1 MSHINFAKKIGERCV
16 SDLFLPYELSLDD
29 ALAGHFFGLFHA
41 HDIEQGRRDV
51 AQGFAALEL
60 CADVFIAC
68 DDERNEVGRMR
79 GARRAALEHHYFGI
93 AVVGGDYCRAA
104 ALPNRFNDFFEAF
117 VYRLD
122 RGDGGA
128 EHARMPDHVA
138 VCEVEY
144 QYVLAALDLCDRF
157 IRDLVRAHFGLEI
170 VGRDLR
176 AGDEHTCLVLV
187 GLLDAAVEEER
198 YVRVFFG
205 LGDSRLCEAVVGE
218 VFAERVFEVTRRE
231 RRFDILERDVV
242 LRHADVGHFFMTAHA
257 VEAVERRR
265 CDSAGDLAR
274 TVGAEVIEYHR
285 VAVVNAFVLA
295 YDDGLDELVH
305 RACRVACGYRAV
317 GGAEMLALRGEHYV
331 VAARNA
337 FPAVV
342 AVHIVIPSDDCR
354 DPADAYLGYF
364 ILELGNKA
372 SARVGRNVASVG
384 YAVNAHVLDAAFFS
398 EREQCVQMRIHA
410 VNAAVAQ

>member
-1 MSHINFAKKIGERCV
+1 M
-16 SDLFLPYELSLDD
+16 
-29 ALAGHFFGLFHA
+29 
-41 HDIEQGRRDV
+41 
-51 AQGFAALEL
+51 
-60 CADVFIAC
+60 
-68 DDERNEVGRMR
+68 
-79 GARRAALEHHYFGI
+79 
-93 AVVGGDYCRAA
+93 
-104 ALPNRFNDFFEAF
+104 
-117 VYRLD
+117 
-122 RGDGGA
+122 
-128 EHARMPDHVA
+128 
-138 VCEVEY
+138 
-144 QYVLAALDLCDRF
+144 
-157 IRDLVRAHFGLEI
+157 
-170 VGRDLR
+170 
-176 AGDEHTCLVLV
+176 
-187 GLLDAAVEEER
+187 
-198 YVRVFFG
+198 RVFFG

-305 RACRVACGYRAV
+305 RACRVACGYRVV
-317 GGAEMLALRGEHYV
+317 GGAEMLALRGEHDV
-331 VAARNA
+331 VTARNA

-342 AVHIVIPSDDCR
+342 AVHIVIPADDRC

-364 ILELGNKA
+364 FLELGDKA
-372 SARVGRNVASVG
+372 SARVGRNVAPVG
-384 YAVNAHVLDAAFFS
+384 DAVNAHVLDAAFFS